1 MVTIFNSDKGAF
13 TVPVLVLYIYLR
25 ILLDSSVHTV
35 IIIMMFCTRVFI
47 DMNVSLTIDTITLTV
62 KAVFDYV
69 ARNEKELSFN
79 QGDLLHVIEK
89 TPDNNW
95 WDGMREGK
103 RGFVPVAYV
112 EIFHPSGSLTSLQS
126 PAPPNRKSSMTSSPV
141 DDPLVESV
149 REQEVKSPEL
159 KGPDVNLGESMPP
172 VVIGPTEVCES
183 PTSTEVVPPVGTL
196 DLKEPPRESPPPL
209 LSPDEKERRLSGT
222 LSPVSEEDK
231 IKAQMRGRTGTGV
244 SNTLKAKMAAFESS
258 KNPGGLSASVGANSG
273 HQRSISV
280 DDSASYRR
288 LSEGH
293 GALSKKFSNMES
305 SPQTLASTLP
315 AKPKVMEKPNVKEM
329 AQQGAF
335 VPMPHGQYPV
345 ASPLQR
351 SVLLRQTEGPPAPPE
366 EQSKKKGTKPPV
378 LARPPR
384 LPGKRDSV
392 PQPKPKN
399 ESLSAEL
406 RAVMQ
411 AKTHPQ

>member
-1 MVTIFNSDKGAF
+1 MVTVFNSDKG
-13 TVPVLVLYIYLR
+13 TVLYCTGIGTVI

-35 IIIMMFCTRVFI
+35 TMIMMFCTGMFI
-47 DMNVSLTIDTITLTV
+47 DMSVSLSIDTITLTV

-126 PAPPNRKSSMTSSPV
+126 PAPPNRKSSITSSPV

-172 VVIGPTEVCES
+172 IVIGTTEVCES
-183 PTSTEVVPPVGTL
+183 PTEVVPPVGTL
-196 DLKEPPRESPPPL
+196 DLKETPRESPPPL
-209 LSPDEKERRLSGT
+209 HSPDEKERRLSGT

-231 IKAQMRGRTGTGV
+231 VKAQMRGRTGTGV
-244 SNTLKAKMAAFESS
+244 SSTLKAKMAAFESS

-305 SPQTLASTLP
+305 SPQTQATTLP
-315 AKPKVMEKPNVKEM
+315 AKPKVMDKPNVKEM

-384 LPGKRDSV
+384 LSSKRDSV